1 MLTAQVIL
9 YTVLVIV
16 NVAAIT
22 AWIALHSA
30 VICASARP
38 GPMV

>member
-16 NVAAIT
+16 NIAAII
-22 AWIALHSA
+22 AWIAFRSSKRSA
-30 VICASARP
+30 STWR
-38 GPMV
+38 